1 MTTLYDTLDVSEHAT
16 TDEIKRAYRKA
27 AMRWHPDRN
36 VGREQ
41 LARTAFLE
49 IQNAY
54 AILSDPVQRQVY
66 DTVFAEEMQ
75 RREEQRQQ
83 EEREL
88 AEREAAIRA
97 AEEAAYANMV
107 ALAMRFATQ
116 GYNRDVVLG
125 VLLGRDCGIE
135 LAQRIA
141 DSALALHTSRQAEVL
156 AKARAEAEAEAEAKA
171 KAEAEART
179 DAMQASEA
187 HTPEA
192 ASARQEEEP
201 AATDRARSFSDIW
214 FPFWNMLRS

>member
-156 AKARAEAEAEAEAKA
+156 AKARAEAEAEAEA
-171 KAEAEART
+171 EART

>member
-156 AKARAEAEAEAEAKA
+156 AKARAEAEAES
-171 KAEAEART
+171 EART

>member
-36 VGREQ
+36 VGREHI
-41 LARTAFLE
+41 ARTAFLD

-75 RREEQRQQ
+75 RREEQRLQ
-83 EEREL
+83 EEREQ
-88 AEREAAIRA
+88 AEREAAVRA
-97 AEEAAYANMV
+97 AEEAAYADRV

-141 DSALALHTSRQAEVL
+141 DSALALHTSRQAEAR
-156 AKARAEAEAEAEAKA
+156 AKAQAEAEAKA
-171 KAEAEART
+171 KAEAEAKART
-179 DAMQASEA
+179 DVMSESEEHTADASV
-187 HTPEA
+187 
-192 ASARQEEEP
+192 RQEEP
-201 AATDRARSFSDIW
+201 ASTDRARSFSDIW

>member
-16 TDEIKRAYRKA
+16 SDEIKRAYRKA

-36 VGREQ
+36 VGREHI
-41 LARTAFLE
+41 ARTAFLE

-54 AILSDPVQRQVY
+54 AILSDPAQRQVY

-83 EEREL
+83 EEREQ

-97 AEEAAYANMV
+97 AEEAAYAERV

-125 VLLGRDCGIE
+125 VLLGRDCDIE

-141 DSALALHTSRQAEVL
+141 DSALALHRSRQAEAQ
-156 AKARAEAEAEAEAKA
+156 AKTRAEAQAATEA
-171 KAEAEART
+171 
-179 DAMQASEA
+179 QASAMSE
-187 HTPEA
+187 PEEHASDA
-192 ASARQEEEP
+192 ASAQQEEAP
-201 AATDRARSFSDIW
+201 AAAARTRSFSDIW